1 MIRCWISF
9 FPDAVPWQLTSPH
22 SQRDVNNGLKL
33 VHHVLQLHTRNCY
46 MWPRPLLLS
55 SLTWVH
61 TYSIYWCE
69 DQNIP
74 SIADTSF
81 HHDRQQ
87 RTTCKYIKVSP
98 FHNLFYFHTV
108 MYIREKQDVLYTGLI
123 LIMKVGMYF
132 VGPILK
138 YFLKPGFS

>member
-33 VHHVLQLHTRNCY
+33 VHHVLRLHTRNCY

-81 HHDRQQ
+81 HHDHQQ
-87 RTTCKYIKVSP
+87 QTTCKYIKLSP
-98 FHNLFYFHTV
+98 FHNLSYC
-108 MYIREKQDVLYTGLI
+108 DVYQSKTGCFIHWCNFDHESWHVLCWTN
-123 LIMKVGMYF
+123 
-132 VGPILK
+132 LK
-138 YFLKPGFS
+138 IFFKALF